1 MNKELR
7 EVFSDISKLNN
18 VLEKIYNE
26 LAELEI
32 NNKTKDKEYLD
43 NLLLIDAIKDLIR
56 KKFQNLSITN
66 TEIIDFE
73 SNIANLND
81 LNNSNFILDIFELK
95 ENNKIRRLLMQI
107 YLYSLK
113 NYIVEINKTNYGLSE
128 EDFDTTEDFEEFN
141 NNINEDITE
150 NVRKEYDFEYAKEKV
165 IANLLMKY
173 LLEEINTQEDK
184 YIKDTLIKIKY
195 RLIYTLSTLEPQFLK
210 DPNNFV
216 KENLYLELY
225 NYEVKNVID
234 DIEDLAIIPDLKTA
248 KEEIEYFENIEDE
261 FYENKDNI
269 IKIILRSIYLKT
281 MISLQLSS
289 KSDRTLNRKKR
300 NIKYKSEKTKE
311 YINKAYTLKKDI
323 IKPKKVDL

>member
-56 KKFQNLSITN
+56 KKFQNLSITT

-225 NYEVKNVID
+225 NYEVENVID